1 MNGDRVAELYGR
13 DFITTQDW
21 SVDELLHA
29 IEVAKKLKKIV
40 KRGKRPPAVLDR
52 KNFFMV
58 FYAPSTR
65 TRGAF
70 EAATAI
76 LGGHP
81 AFIDVST
88 TRLKAGEAVKDV
100 AQMYDSYSD
109 GIGVRILDK
118 CVDFVY
124 GAGCRVVHEFAK
136 VAKVPVINM
145 ACCTY
150 HPTQGLGDIMTIQNK
165 LGNLKGKKYTI
176 TWAYASQPRG
186 RCSIQ
191 EEVLI
196 ATRFGMDVTLAHPKG
211 FDIDPK
217 IIDAAKQNA
226 KESGGGFEV
235 SNDFEDGLK
244 GANVVFPRSWG
255 TSEFLRVGATK
266 FGVDKEVAIY
276 NKYKNWRLEQHHV
289 DDLMAKPAMVT
300 HVLPVL
306 RGEEATDE
314 VMDGSNS
321 VIYEQADDN
330 FYAKMASLALTMAKE
345 VPL

>member
-1 MNGDRVAELYGR
+1 MVDLYGK

-21 SVDELLHA
+21 SVDELVHA
-29 IEVAKKLKKIV
+29 IKVARKLKDIV
-40 KRGKRPPAVLDR
+40 HKGERPPRVLDR
-52 KNFFMV
+52 KNFFML

-70 EAATAI
+70 EAATSI

-88 TRLKAGEAVKDV
+88 TRMEEAVKD
-100 AQMYDSYSD
+100 AAKMYDTYAD

-118 CVDFVY
+118 YIDFVY
-124 GAGCRVVHEFAK
+124 GAGHKVVTEFAR

-150 HPTQGLGDIMTIQNK
+150 HPTQGLGDIMTVENK
-165 LGNLKGKKYTI
+165 IGKVKGKKYTI
-176 TWAYASQPRG
+176 TWAYSSKPRG

-196 ATRFGMDVTLAHPKG
+196 ASRFGMDVVLAHPKG
-211 FDIDPK
+211 FEIDSA
-217 IIDAAKQNA
+217 IVETAKKNA
-226 KESGGGFEV
+226 KDAGGSFKI
-235 SNDFEDGLK
+235 SNDFEEGLE

-255 TSEFLRVGATK
+255 TSEFLRVGASK
-266 FGVDKEVAIY
+266 FGADKEIAIY
-276 NKYKNWRLEQHHV
+276 NKYKDWRLEQRHV
-289 DDLMAKPAMVT
+289 KDLMAKPAIVT
-300 HVLPVL
+300 HVLPVM

-314 VMDGSNS
+314 VMDGPNS

-330 FYAKMASLALTMAKE
+330 FYAKMAAIALTMAKE

>member
-1 MNGDRVAELYGR
+1 MVELYGK

-21 SVDELLHA
+21 SVDELVHA
-29 IEVAKKLKKIV
+29 IKVARKFKGIV
-40 KRGKRPPAVLDR
+40 KKGRRPPRVLDR
-52 KNFFMV
+52 KNFFML

-70 EAATAI
+70 EAAASI

-88 TRLKAGEAVKDV
+88 TRMEEAVKD
-100 AQMYDSYSD
+100 AAKMYDSYAD

-118 CVDFVY
+118 YIDFVY
-124 GAGCRVVHEFAK
+124 GAGYKVVAEFAR

-150 HPTQGLGDIMTIQNK
+150 HPTQGLGDIMTVENK
-165 LGNLKGKKYTI
+165 IGKVRGKKYTI
-176 TWAYASQPRG
+176 TWAYSSKPRG

-196 ATRFGMDVTLAHPKG
+196 ATRFGMDVVLAHPKG
-211 FDIDPK
+211 FEIDPT
-217 IIDAAKQNA
+217 IVGAAKRNA
-226 KESGGGFEV
+226 KESGGGFKI
-235 SNDFEDGLK
+235 SNDFEEGLE

-266 FGVDKEVAIY
+266 FGVGKEVAVY
-276 NKYKNWRLEQHHV
+276 NKHKDWRLDQRHV
-289 DDLMAKPAMVT
+289 EDLMAKPAIVT
-300 HVLPVL
+300 HVLPVM

-314 VMDGSNS
+314 VMDGPNS

-330 FYAKMASLALTMAKE
+330 FYAKMASIALTMAKE

>member
-1 MNGDRVAELYGR
+1 MVELYGR

-21 SVDELLHA
+21 SVDELVHA
-29 IEVAKKLKKIV
+29 IKVARKLKDIV
-40 KRGKRPPAVLDR
+40 KKGERPPRVLDR
-52 KNFFMV
+52 KNFFML

-70 EAATAI
+70 EAATSV

-88 TRLKAGEAVKDV
+88 IRMEEAVKD
-100 AQMYDSYSD
+100 AAKMYDSYSD

-118 CVDFVY
+118 YIDFIY
-124 GAGCRVVHEFAK
+124 GAGRKVVEEFAR

-150 HPTQGLGDIMTIQNK
+150 HPTQGLGDIMTIENK
-165 LGNLKGKKYTI
+165 IGKVRGKKYTI
-176 TWAYASQPRG
+176 TWAYSSKPRG

-196 ATRFGMDVTLAHPKG
+196 ATRFGMDVVLAHPKG
-211 FDIDPK
+211 FEIDPL
-217 IIDAAKQNA
+217 IIEAVKKNA
-226 KESGGGFEV
+226 KNSGGSFKI
-235 SNDFEDGLK
+235 SNDFEEGLE

-255 TSEFLRVGATK
+255 TSEFLRVGASK
-266 FGVDKEVAIY
+266 FGMDKEVAIY
-276 NKYKNWRLEQHHV
+276 NKHKDWRLEQRHV
-289 DDLMAKPAMVT
+289 KDLMAKPAIVT
-300 HVLPVL
+300 HVLPVM
-306 RGEEATDE
+306 RGEEATDD
-314 VMDGSNS
+314 VMDGPNS
-321 VIYEQADDN
+321 VIYDQADDN
-330 FYAKMASLALTMAKE
+330 FYAKMACLALTMAKE

>member
-1 MNGDRVAELYGR
+1 M
-13 DFITTQDW
+13 I
-21 SVDELLHA
+21 
-29 IEVAKKLKKIV
+29 
-40 KRGKRPPAVLDR
+40 
-52 KNFFMV
+52 

-88 TRLKAGEAVKDV
+88 IRMEEAVKD
-100 AQMYDSYSD
+100 AARMYDSYAD

-118 CVDFVY
+118 AIDFVH
-124 GAGCRVVHEFAK
+124 GAGRKVVEEFAS

-150 HPTQGLGDIMTIQNK
+150 HPTQGLGDIMTVQDK
-165 LGNLKGKKYTI
+165 LRELKGKKYTI
-176 TWAYASQPRG
+176 TWAYSSKPRG

-196 ATRFGMDVTLAHPKG
+196 ATRFGMDVVLTHPKG
-211 FDIDPK
+211 FEIDQM
-217 IIDAAKQNA
+217 ILEAAKRNA
-226 KESGGGFEV
+226 KESGGSFRV
-235 SNDFEDGLK
+235 SNDFEEGLE
-244 GANVVFPRSWG
+244 GANVAFPRSWG
-255 TSEFLRVGATK
+255 SSEFLKVGATK
-266 FGVDKEVAIY
+266 FGVEKEAAICS
-276 NKYKNWRLEQHHV
+276 KYKNWRLKQRHV
-289 DDLMAKPAMVT
+289 DDLMGKPAIVT
-300 HVLPVL
+300 HVLPVM

-314 VMDGSNS
+314 VMDGPNS

-330 FYAKMASLALTMAKE
+330 FYAKMAVLALTMARE
-345 VPL
+345 VPV

>member
-1 MNGDRVAELYGR
+1 MVDLYGK

-21 SVDELLHA
+21 SVDELAHA
-29 IEVAKKLKKIV
+29 IKVARKLKDIV
-40 KRGKRPPAVLDR
+40 HKGGRPPRVLDR
-52 KNFFMV
+52 KNFFML

-70 EAATAI
+70 EAATSI

-88 TRLKAGEAVKDV
+88 TRMEEAVKD
-100 AQMYDSYSD
+100 AARMYDSYAD

-118 CVDFVY
+118 YIDFVY
-124 GAGCRVVHEFAK
+124 GAGYRVVAEFAR

-150 HPTQGLGDIMTIQNK
+150 HPTQGLGDIMTVENK
-165 LGNLKGKKYTI
+165 LGKLKGKKYTI
-176 TWAYASQPRG
+176 TWAYSSKPRG

-196 ATRFGMDVTLAHPKG
+196 ASRFGMDVVLAHPKG

-217 IIDAAKQNA
+217 IIEAAKRNA
-226 KESGGGFEV
+226 RESGGSFKI
-235 SNDFEDGLK
+235 SNDFEGGLE

-266 FGVDKEVAIY
+266 FGVDKEAAIY
-276 NKYKNWRLEQHHV
+276 NKHKDWRLEQRHV
-289 DDLMAKPAMVT
+289 DDLMAKPAIVT
-300 HVLPVL
+300 HVLPVM

-314 VMDGSNS
+314 VMDGPNS

-330 FYAKMASLALTMAKE
+330 FYAKMASIALTMAKE

>member
-1 MNGDRVAELYGR
+1 MVELYGR
-13 DFITTQDW
+13 DLITSQDW
-21 SVDELLHA
+21 SVDEILA
-29 IEVAKKLKKIV
+29 TIELAKKLKATV
-40 KRGKRPPAVLDR
+40 KGGKRPDRLLDR

-76 LGGHP
+76 LGGHAP
-81 AFIDVST
+81 FIDVST
-88 TRLKAGEAVKDV
+88 TRLKAGEATKDV
-100 AQMYDSYSD
+100 AKMYDAYSD

-118 CVDFVY
+118 SIDFVY
-124 GAGCRVVHEFAK
+124 GDGRRIVEQFAE

-150 HPTQGLGDIMTIQNK
+150 HPTQAIGDIMTIGNK
-165 LGNLKGKKYTI
+165 IGNVEGKKYAI
-176 TWAYASQPRG
+176 TWTYASQPRG

-196 ATRFGMDVTLAHPKG
+196 ATRLGMDVVLSHPPG

-217 IIDAAKQNA
+217 IIEMARANSG
-226 KESGGGFEV
+226 ESGGSIEV
-235 SNDFEDGLK
+235 SNDFEGSLD
-244 GANVVFPRSWG
+244 GANVVFPRSWA
-255 TSEFLRVGATK
+255 TSEFLRVGATA
-266 FGVDKEVAIY
+266 FGVDKEIAIH
-276 NKYKNWRLEQHHV
+276 NKFRGWMLEQKHV
-289 DDLMAKPAMVT
+289 NDIMGKPAIVT

-314 VMDGSNS
+314 VMDGPNS
-321 VIYEQADDN
+321 VIYEQAEDN
-330 FYAKMASLALTMAKE
+330 FYAKMAVLAMTMSE
-345 VPL
+345 RV

>member
-1 MNGDRVAELYGR
+1 MVELYGK

-21 SVDELLHA
+21 SVDELVHA
-29 IEVAKKLKKIV
+29 IKVARKFKGIV
-40 KRGKRPPAVLDR
+40 KKGRRPPRVLDR
-52 KNFFMV
+52 KNFFML

-70 EAATAI
+70 EAAASI

-88 TRLKAGEAVKDV
+88 TRMEEAVKD
-100 AQMYDSYSD
+100 AAKMYDSYAD

-118 CVDFVY
+118 YIDFVY
-124 GAGCRVVHEFAK
+124 GAGYKVVAEFAR

-150 HPTQGLGDIMTIQNK
+150 HPTQGLGDIMTVENK
-165 LGNLKGKKYTI
+165 IGKVRGKKYTI
-176 TWAYASQPRG
+176 TWAYSSKPRG

-196 ATRFGMDVTLAHPKG
+196 ATRFGMDVVLAHPKG
-211 FDIDPK
+211 FEIDPA
-217 IIDAAKQNA
+217 IVRAAKRNA
-226 KESGGGFEV
+226 KESGGGFKI
-235 SNDFEDGLK
+235 SNDFEEGLE

-266 FGVDKEVAIY
+266 FGVGKEVAVY
-276 NKYKNWRLEQHHV
+276 NKHKDWRLDQRHV
-289 DDLMAKPAMVT
+289 EDLMAKPAIVT
-300 HVLPVL
+300 HVLPVM

-314 VMDGSNS
+314 VMDGPNS

-330 FYAKMASLALTMAKE
+330 FYAKMASIALTMAKE

>member
-1 MNGDRVAELYGR
+1 MVELYGR

-21 SVDELLHA
+21 SVDELVHA
-29 IEVAKKLKKIV
+29 IKVARKLKDIV
-40 KRGKRPPAVLDR
+40 KKGERPPRVLDR
-52 KNFFMV
+52 KNFFML

-70 EAATAI
+70 EAATSI

-81 AFIDVST
+81 AFVDVST
-88 TRLKAGEAVKDV
+88 IRMEEAVKD
-100 AQMYDSYSD
+100 AAKMYDSYAD

-118 CVDFVY
+118 AIDFVY
-124 GAGCRVVHEFAK
+124 GAGRKVVEEFAR

-150 HPTQGLGDIMTIQNK
+150 HPTQGLGDIMTVENK
-165 LGNLKGKKYTI
+165 IGKVKGKKYTI
-176 TWAYASQPRG
+176 TWAYSSKPRG

-196 ATRFGMDVTLAHPKG
+196 ATRFGMDVVLAHPKG
-211 FDIDPK
+211 FEIDLL
-217 IIDAAKQNA
+217 IVEAAKKNA
-226 KESGGGFEV
+226 KNSGGSFKI
-235 SNDFEDGLK
+235 SNDFEEGLE

-266 FGVDKEVAIY
+266 FGMDKEVAIY
-276 NKYKNWRLEQHHV
+276 NKHKDWRLEQRHV
-289 DDLMAKPAMVT
+289 KDLMAKPAIVT
-300 HVLPVL
+300 HVLPVM

-330 FYAKMASLALTMAKE
+330 FYAKMASIALTMAKE

>member
-1 MNGDRVAELYGR
+1 MAELYGR
-13 DFITTQDW
+13 DLITSQDW
-21 SVDELLHA
+21 SVDEILETIDL
-29 IEVAKKLKKIV
+29 AKKLKATV
-40 KRGKRPPAVLDR
+40 KRGERPERLLDR

-76 LGGHP
+76 LGGHAP
-81 AFIDVST
+81 FIDVST
-88 TRLKAGEAVKDV
+88 TRLKAGEATKDV
-100 AQMYDSYSD
+100 AKMYDAYAD

-118 CVDFVY
+118 SIDYVY
-124 GAGCRVVHEFAK
+124 GDGRKIVEQFAE

-150 HPTQGLGDIMTIQNK
+150 HPTQAIGDIMTIGNK
-165 LGNLKGKKYTI
+165 IGDVKGKKYTI

-196 ATRFGMDVTLAHPKG
+196 ATRLGMDVVLAHPPG
-211 FDIDPK
+211 FEIDPR
-217 IIDAAKQNA
+217 IIGMAKANA
-226 KESGGGFEV
+226 RGSGGSLEV
-235 SNDFEDGLK
+235 SNDFEDALE
-244 GANVVFPRSWG
+244 GANVVFPRSWA
-255 TSEFLRVGATK
+255 TAEFLKMGQTA
-266 FGVDKEVAIY
+266 FGLEKEIKIHD
-276 NKYKNWRLEQHHV
+276 KYKNWRLEQKHV
-289 DDLMAKPAMVT
+289 NDIMGKPAIVT

-314 VMDGSNS
+314 VMDGPNS
-321 VIYEQADDN
+321 VIYEQAEDN
-330 FYAKMASLALTMAKE
+330 FYAKMAVLAQTMSGK
-345 VPL
+345 V

>member
-1 MNGDRVAELYGR
+1 MVDLYGK

-21 SVDELLHA
+21 SIDELKHA
-29 IEVAKKLKKIV
+29 IDVARKLRSIV
-40 KRGKRPPAVLDR
+40 KRGDRPPRVLDR
-52 KNFFMV
+52 KNFFMI

-88 TRLKAGEAVKDV
+88 TRMEEAVKDM
-100 AQMYDSYSD
+100 AKMYDSYSD

-118 CVDFVY
+118 YIDFVY
-124 GAGCRVVHEFAK
+124 GAGLKVVREFARA
-136 VAKVPVINM
+136 AKKPVINM
-145 ACCTY
+145 ADCTF
-150 HPTQGLGDIMTIQNK
+150 HPTQGLGDILTVEDKIGK
-165 LGNLKGKKYTI
+165 VKGKKYTV
-176 TWAYASQPRG
+176 TWAYSSKPRG

-217 IIDAAKQNA
+217 IINWARQNA
-226 KESGGGFEV
+226 KDSGGSFEV
-235 SNDFEDGLK
+235 CNDFEEGLE

-255 TSEFLRVGATK
+255 TTEFLRVGASK
-266 FGVDKEVAIY
+266 FGMDKEIAIY
-276 NKYKNWRLEQHHV
+276 NDYKDWRLDQRHV
-289 DDLMAKPAMVT
+289 NDLMAKPAIVT
-300 HVLPVL
+300 HVLPVM
-306 RGEEATDE
+306 RGEEATDA
-314 VMDGSNS
+314 VMDGPNS
-321 VIYEQADDN
+321 VIYDQADDN
-330 FYAKMASLALTMAKE
+330 FYAKMASMALTMAKE

>member
-1 MNGDRVAELYGR
+1 MAELYGR
-13 DFITTQDW
+13 DLITTQDW
-21 SVDELLHA
+21 SIDEIQATIDLARKLRA
-29 IEVAKKLKKIV
+29 IV
-40 KRGKRPPAVLDR
+40 RGGGRPPRLLDR

-70 EAATAI
+70 EAATAM

-88 TRLKAGEAVKDV
+88 MRMEEAVKD
-100 AQMYDSYSD
+100 AAKMYDSYAD

-118 CVDFVY
+118 AIDFVY
-124 GAGCRVVHEFAK
+124 GAGRRVVEEFAR

-150 HPTQGLGDIMTIQNK
+150 HPTQAIGDMMTIQAK
-165 LGNLKGKKYTI
+165 LGDVRGKKYAV
-176 TWAYASQPRG
+176 TWAYSSKPRG

-196 ATRFGMDVTLAHPKG
+196 ATRFGMDVTLVHPPG
-211 FDIDPK
+211 FEIDPK
-217 IIDAAKQNA
+217 IIEAAKRNA
-226 KESGGGFEV
+226 EESGGSFEV
-235 SNDFEDGLK
+235 SNDFEEGLR
-244 GANVVFPRSWG
+244 GANVVFPRNWA
-255 TSEFLRVGATK
+255 TAEFLRVGATA
-266 FGVDKEVAIY
+266 FGVDREVAIY
-276 NKYKNWRLEQHHV
+276 NRYRDWRLEQHHV
-289 DDLMAKPAMVT
+289 DDLMGRPAIVT
-300 HVLPVL
+300 HVLPVM

-314 VMDGSNS
+314 VMDGPNS

-330 FYAKMASLALTMAKE
+330 FFAKMAVLALTMCKE
-345 VPL
+345 VEL

>member
-1 MNGDRVAELYGR
+1 MVELHGR
-13 DFITTQDW
+13 DLITTQGW
-21 SVDELLHA
+21 SVEELEHA
-29 IEVAKKLKKIV
+29 IETAKKLKQIV
-40 KRGKRPPAVLDR
+40 KRGERPPRVLDR

-88 TRLKAGEAVKDV
+88 IRMEEAVKD
-100 AQMYDSYSD
+100 AARMYDSYAD

-118 CVDFVY
+118 AIDFVH
-124 GAGCRVVHEFAK
+124 GAGRKVVEEFAE
-136 VAKVPVINM
+136 VARVPVINM

-150 HPTQGLGDIMTIQNK
+150 HPTQGLGDIMTIQDK
-165 LGNLKGKKYTI
+165 LGKLEGKKYTI
-176 TWAYASQPRG
+176 TWAYSSKPRG

-196 ATRFGMDVTLAHPKG
+196 ATRFGMDVTLVHPPG
-211 FDIDPK
+211 FDIDPM
-217 IIDAAKQNA
+217 IIETAKRNA
-226 KESGGGFEV
+226 KGSGGSLEM
-235 SNDFEDGLK
+235 SNDFEEGLE
-244 GANVVFPRSWG
+244 GANVVFPRNWAS
-255 TSEFLRVGATK
+255 SEFLRVGATK
-266 FGVDKEVAIY
+266 FGIDKEVAICS
-276 NKYKNWRLEQHHV
+276 KHKDWRLEQRHV
-289 DDLMAKPAMVT
+289 DDLMAKPAIVT
-300 HVLPVL
+300 HVLPVM

-314 VMDGSNS
+314 VMDGPDS

-330 FYAKMASLALTMAKE
+330 FYAKMAVLALTMGERAG
-345 VPL
+345 L

>member
-1 MNGDRVAELYGR
+1 MVDLYGR

-21 SVDELLHA
+21 SVDELVHA
-29 IEVAKKLKKIV
+29 MNVARKLRSIV
-40 KRGKRPPAVLDR
+40 KRGDRPPRVLDR
-52 KNFFMV
+52 KTFFML

-70 EAATAI
+70 EAATSI

-88 TRLKAGEAVKDV
+88 TRMEEAVKD
-100 AQMYDSYSD
+100 AAKMYDSYSD

-118 CVDFVY
+118 YIDFVY
-124 GAGCRVVHEFAK
+124 GAGLKVVKEFAK

-145 ACCTY
+145 ADCTY
-150 HPTQGLGDIMTIQNK
+150 HPTQGLGDIITIEDK
-165 LGNLKGKKYTI
+165 IGKLKGKEYTI
-176 TWAYASQPRG
+176 TWAYSSKPRG

-217 IIDAAKQNA
+217 IIEAAKKNA
-226 KESGGGFEV
+226 KESGGRFEV
-235 SNDFEDGLK
+235 SNDFEEGLE

-255 TSEFLRVGATK
+255 TSEFLKVGATK
-266 FGVDKEVAIY
+266 FGIDKEVAIY
-276 NKYKNWRLEQHHV
+276 SKHKNWRLEQRHV
-289 DDLMAKPAMVT
+289 NDLMGKPAIVT
-300 HVLPVL
+300 HVLPVM

-314 VMDGSNS
+314 VMDGLNS

-330 FYAKMASLALTMAKE
+330 FYAKMASIALTMAKE

>member
-1 MNGDRVAELYGR
+1 MTVDLYGR

-21 SVDELLHA
+21 SVDELVHA
-29 IEVAKKLKKIV
+29 IKVARKLKDIV
-40 KRGKRPPAVLDR
+40 KKGGRPPRILDR
-52 KNFFMV
+52 KNFFML

-70 EAATAI
+70 EAATSI

-88 TRLKAGEAVKDV
+88 TRMEEAVKD
-100 AQMYDSYSD
+100 AAKMYDSYSD

-118 CVDFVY
+118 YIDFIY
-124 GAGCRVVHEFAK
+124 GAGHKVVAEFAR

-150 HPTQGLGDIMTIQNK
+150 HPTQGLGDIMTIENK
-165 LGNLKGKKYTI
+165 IGKVRGKKYTI
-176 TWAYASQPRG
+176 TWAYSSKPRG

-196 ATRFGMDVTLAHPKG
+196 ATRFGMDVVLAHPKG
-211 FDIDPK
+211 FEIDPL
-217 IIDAAKQNA
+217 IIETAKKNA
-226 KESGGGFEV
+226 KNSGGSFKI
-235 SNDFEDGLK
+235 SNDLEEGLE

-266 FGVDKEVAIY
+266 FGMDKEVAIY
-276 NKYKNWRLEQHHV
+276 NKYKDWRLEQRHV
-289 DDLMAKPAMVT
+289 KDLMAKPAIAT
-300 HVLPVL
+300 HVLPVM

-314 VMDGSNS
+314 VMDGPNS

>member
-1 MNGDRVAELYGR
+1 MMVELYGR

-21 SVDELLHA
+21 SVDELTHA
-29 IEVAKKLKKIV
+29 IGVARKLKDIV
-40 KRGKRPPAVLDR
+40 RKGGRPPRVLDR
-52 KNFFMV
+52 KNFFML

-70 EAATAI
+70 EAATSI

-88 TRLKAGEAVKDV
+88 TRMEEAVKD
-100 AQMYDSYSD
+100 AARMYDSYAD

-118 CVDFVY
+118 YIDFVY
-124 GAGCRVVHEFAK
+124 GAGYGVVAEFAR

-150 HPTQGLGDIMTIQNK
+150 HPTQGLGDIMTVENK
-165 LGNLKGKKYTI
+165 IGKVKGKKYTI
-176 TWAYASQPRG
+176 TWAYSSKPRG

-196 ATRFGMDVTLAHPKG
+196 ASRFGMDVVLAHPRG
-211 FDIDPK
+211 FEIDPA
-217 IIDAAKQNA
+217 IVEAAKKNA
-226 KESGGGFEV
+226 KESGGSFKI
-235 SNDFEDGLK
+235 SNDFEEGLE

-255 TSEFLRVGATK
+255 TSEFLRVGASK

-276 NKYKNWRLEQHHV
+276 NKHKDWRLEQRHV
-289 DDLMAKPAMVT
+289 KDLMAKQAIIT
-300 HVLPVL
+300 HVLPVM
-306 RGEEATDE
+306 RGEEATNE
-314 VMDGSNS
+314 VMDGPNS

-330 FYAKMASLALTMAKE
+330 FYAKMASIALTMAKE

>member
-1 MNGDRVAELYGR
+1 MVELYGR

-21 SVDELLHA
+21 SIEELEYT
-29 IEVAKKLKKIV
+29 IKVAEKLQRIV
-40 KRGKRPPAVLDR
+40 KSGGRPPRILDR
-52 KNFFMV
+52 KNFFMI

-88 TRLKAGEAVKDV
+88 TRMEEAVKDT
-100 AQMYDSYSD
+100 AHMYASYGD

-118 CVDFVY
+118 AIDYVY
-124 GAGCRVVHEFAK
+124 GAGLKVVKEFAEASDK
-136 VAKVPVINM
+136 PVINM
-145 ACCTY
+145 ADCTY
-150 HPTQGLGDIMTIQNK
+150 HPTQGLGDIWTIRKK
-165 LGNLKGKKYTI
+165 LGNLSGKKYTI
-176 TWAYASQPRG
+176 TWAYSGKPRG

-196 ATRFGMDVTLAHPKG
+196 ATRFGMDVTLAHPPG

-217 IIDAAKQNA
+217 IIEAARKNA
-226 KESGGGFEV
+226 KDAGGCFEIV
-235 SNDFEDGLK
+235 NDFEEGLK

-255 TSEFLRVGATK
+255 TSEFLRVGASK

-276 NKYKNWRLEQHHV
+276 QKYKSWRLEKRHI
-289 DDLMAKPAMVT
+289 DDLMAKPAIMT
-300 HVLPVL
+300 HVLPVM
-306 RGEEATDE
+306 RNEEASDDA
-314 VMDGSNS
+314 VDSPNS

-330 FYAKMASLALTMAKE
+330 FYAKMATLAVTMAKE
-345 VPL
+345 IPI

>member
-1 MNGDRVAELYGR
+1 LTVDLYGR

-21 SVDELLHA
+21 SIDELVHA
-29 IEVAKKLKKIV
+29 IKVARKLKDIV
-40 KRGKRPPAVLDR
+40 KKGERPPRVLDR
-52 KNFFMV
+52 KNFFML

-70 EAATAI
+70 EAATSI

-88 TRLKAGEAVKDV
+88 TRMEEAVKD
-100 AQMYDSYSD
+100 AARMYDSYSD

-118 CVDFVY
+118 YIDFIY
-124 GAGCRVVHEFAK
+124 GAGRKVVEEFAR

-150 HPTQGLGDIMTIQNK
+150 HPTQGLGDIMTIENK
-165 LGNLKGKKYTI
+165 IGKVRGKKYTI
-176 TWAYASQPRG
+176 TWAYSSKPRG

-196 ATRFGMDVTLAHPKG
+196 ATRFGMDVVLAHPKG
-211 FDIDPK
+211 FEIDPL
-217 IIDAAKQNA
+217 IIEAAKKNA
-226 KESGGGFEV
+226 KNSGGSFKI
-235 SNDFEDGLK
+235 SNDFEEGLE

-266 FGVDKEVAIY
+266 FGMDKEVAIY
-276 NKYKNWRLEQHHV
+276 NKYKDWRLEQRHV
-289 DDLMAKPAMVT
+289 KDLMAKPAIAT
-300 HVLPVL
+300 HVLPVM
-306 RGEEATDE
+306 RGEEATDD
-314 VMDGSNS
+314 VMDGPNS

-330 FYAKMASLALTMAKE
+330 FYAKMASIALTMAKE

>member
-1 MNGDRVAELYGR
+1 MVELYGR
-13 DFITTQDW
+13 DLITSQDW
-21 SVDELLHA
+21 SVDEILA
-29 IEVAKKLKKIV
+29 TIELAKKLKATV
-40 KRGKRPPAVLDR
+40 KAGKRPERLLDR

-76 LGGHP
+76 LGGHAP
-81 AFIDVST
+81 FIDVST
-88 TRLKAGEAVKDV
+88 TRLKAGEATKDV
-100 AQMYDSYSD
+100 AKMYDAYSD

-118 CVDFVY
+118 SIDFVY
-124 GAGCRVVHEFAK
+124 GDGRRIVEQFAE

-150 HPTQGLGDIMTIQNK
+150 HPTQAIGDIMTIGNK
-165 LGNLKGKKYTI
+165 IGNVKGKKYTI
-176 TWAYASQPRG
+176 TWTYANQPRG

-196 ATRFGMDVTLAHPKG
+196 ATRLGMDVVLSHPPG

-217 IIDAAKQNA
+217 IIETARSNA
-226 KESGGGFEV
+226 SESGGNIEI
-235 SNDFEDGLK
+235 SNDFESALE
-244 GANVVFPRSWG
+244 GANVVFPRSWA
-255 TSEFLRVGATK
+255 TSEFLRVGATA
-266 FGVDKEVAIY
+266 FGVEKEISIH
-276 NKYKNWRLEQHHV
+276 NRFKDWMLEQRHV
-289 DDLMAKPAMVT
+289 DDIMGKPAVVT

-314 VMDGSNS
+314 VMDGPNS
-321 VIYEQADDN
+321 VIYEQAEDN
-330 FYAKMASLALTMAKE
+330 FYAKMAVLAMTMGE
-345 VPL
+345 RV